1 MAPMDR
7 NLVSLGLLAPLAL
20 VALLANAQDSES
32 VVPAPLRSLSALIE
46 AQYTTNLI
54 PVTPAL
60 AEGVLLIDDVLVT
73 PQGKVEVTLRNEG
86 ERTITAWSL
95 DFVVGSDSGA
105 SSVISRA
112 EDKFAGLQA
121 PDVPAE
127 HSPLRP
133 NDIRLVEYPLSLVRH
148 RDASADR
155 FARSDY
161 SAVGVEVGAVVFDD
175 GSVAGRDVRP
185 VLSIVLDRY
194 ARAGALSRLL
204 GRIRSAERAGTLQQL
219 LEDGMESLE
228 QEQRALAAAIVD
240 GPGPVTLLDSLRGQ
254 DSMLTQQWMMSL
266 FVFTVRNSS
275 RSELEDLGF
284 DATRSRT
291 LEPAEA
297 LDLLGDAHP
306 AMLRTAVEGT
316 TPMFQAELDL
326 TVENLPASL
335 RDEIEGASAERIER

>member
-1 MAPMDR
+1 MTYINR
-7 NLVSLGLLAPLAL
+7 NLPSLGLLAPLAL
-20 VALLANAQDSES
+20 AAQFAVAQDLDG
-32 VVPAPLRSLSALIE
+32 VVPAPLRSLPALID

-54 PVTPAL
+54 EVTPAL
-60 AEGVLLIDDVLVT
+60 AERVLLIDDVFVT
-73 PQGKVEVTLRNEG
+73 PQGEVEVTLRNGG
-86 ERTITAWSL
+86 EKTITAWSL

-105 SSVISRA
+105 SSVIKRA
-112 EDKFAGLQA
+112 EDKFAGLHA

-133 NDIRLVEYPLSLVRH
+133 NDTRLVEYPLSVVRH

-155 FARSDY
+155 FARGDY

-185 VLSIVLDRY
+185 VLGFLLDRY
-194 ARAGALSRLL
+194 TRAAALSRLL
-204 GRIRSAERAGTLQQL
+204 GRVREAEREGKLQEF
-219 LEDGMESLE
+219 LEESLE
-228 QEQRALAAAIVD
+228 SVEQEKEALAAAIVE
-240 GPGPVTLLDSLRGQ
+240 GPGPVTLLDSLRQQ
-254 DSMLTQQWMMSL
+254 DSMLTQEWLMSL

-316 TPMFQAELDL
+316 SSLFQAELNL

-335 RDEIEGASAERIER
+335 RSEIEDATGKRIER